1 MFGNAMIS
9 SIQFPMQSQVLVGAF
24 DTTPIL
30 EPRISFAI
38 AVHSPRGS
46 KKKPHHTTLRL
57 DATAL
62 AILRWPVLA
71 RFWFWVEEQRSCAE
85 DDRAEARST
94 MGFVVWRTLGE
105 GHE

>member
-1 MFGNAMIS
+1 MSGNAMIS

-30 EPRISFAI
+30 EPRIFLSI

-46 KKKPHHTTLRL
+46 KKKPHHARL